1 MDGGWNGRRWAAGT
15 VGTSNKGRRLER
27 QVAGTVDRASAAP
40 RLYARVIMMQ
50 LLFKSGFSPLRAG
63 IVARL
68 AIAGGAACLLWLAV
82 IWALL

>member
-1 MDGGWNGRRWAAGT
+1 
-15 VGTSNKGRRLER
+15 
-27 QVAGTVDRASAAP
+27 
-40 RLYARVIMMQ
+40 MMQ